1 MSGTFLDEKK
11 RAHHVPTGNAFAI
24 QAVDMATSREH
35 LAPLAMVVAAAAVGA
50 LTVRLS
56 RSNRR
61 PTRSRQNTQHDTQRD
76 ALVSYLRDHLSGADS
91 AIQVVEHLCRAEVS
105 AEDRHLFERL
115 AREFRDD
122 RAVVRE
128 LVEQLGASPHS
139 LKRAIGAA
147 SGNVLASMSG
157 GRPGD
162 LSLWRTLE
170 ALAIGV
176 QGKRCLWTALR
187 NIHVAPWALTPG
199 HFAHLE
205 AKAINQFEA
214 IEERRRALAAPT
226 FVTSAIASE
235 ERRLDLELD
244 DSFPAS
250 DPPSHSSPLAQA
262 GRF

>member
-1 MSGTFLDEKK
+1 MYPCRVPFSIKK
-11 RAHHVPTGNAFAI
+11 TVHITYPLAARLQYQVI
-24 QAVDMATSREH
+24 DMATSKEH
-35 LAPLAMVVAAAAVGA
+35 LAPLAMVIAAAALGA

-61 PTRSRQNTQHDTQRD
+61 PTRSREDTQRD

-91 AIQVVEHLCRAEVS
+91 AIQVVEHLCRTHAS
-105 AEDRHLFERL
+105 AEDRRLFERL

-214 IEERRRALAAPT
+214 IEERRRALAGPT
-226 FVTSAIASE
+226 FVTSAIESE